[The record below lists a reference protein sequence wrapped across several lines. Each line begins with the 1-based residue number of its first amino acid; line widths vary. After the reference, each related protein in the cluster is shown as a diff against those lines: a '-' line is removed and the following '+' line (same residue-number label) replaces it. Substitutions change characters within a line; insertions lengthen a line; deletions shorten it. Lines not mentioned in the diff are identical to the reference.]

1 MWAGAA
7 RRCGSA
13 VPLEACECE
22 DELMTTEAGRVP
34 STVTTRGMAMTW
46 WGSKAGDACAGSL
59 DSEHGCERR
68 GLRRLMC
75 IFILGWG
82 RPIEG

>member
-22 DELMTTEAGRVP
+22 DELMTTEADRVP

-59 DSEHGCERR
+59 PWTASTVASVGACGD
-68 GLRRLMC
+68 
-75 IFILGWG
+75 
-82 RPIEG
+82 